1 MYREREGPDEAV
13 MKVVV
18 VVEMR
23 AVVAVSVATPVT
35 AAEMVEVTAEAVA
48 AGEAASNLF
57 SYKLSIKYRDTRF
70 SIVEWNFF
78 LFLFEWNAKTNQC

>member
-1 MYREREGPDEAV
+1 

-23 AVVAVSVATPVT
+23 VVVAVSVAAPMT
-35 AAEMVEVTAEAVA
+35 AAAMVEVTVEAVA

-57 SYKLSIKYRDTRF
+57 SYKLSMKYGATRF